1 MTDLRLLSRIRVQ
14 TRLRRAGNVI
24 AWSAL
29 SCLTG
34 LVGSY
39 HPPTAAQPADAEP
52 LAVVQT
58 LYAAFGENDMAGI
71 LALVDPGVVWIFHGP
86 EDVIPY
92 AGTHKGRAGVEQ
104 FFTVIAET
112 IDVKTIGQRHFSVEG
127 NVVSVV
133 GWERAIHRETGGQYI
148 ANWVHVFT
156 VRNGLITRFEEI
168 TDSGALIEA
177 FSPADVDRG
186 KAYYTTC
193 AACHNLNGEGNA
205 GMHAP
210 GLTVLGDEYL
220 VRQLRNFRNGIRG
233 GIEDFYGWQMNGRAK
248 ALSGDRAV
256 RDVAAYIESLP
267 DTVASPTVHGDID
280 RGQLIYDRE
289 CASCHGRNGEGDI
302 ALDSPALAGLQDW
315 YQLAQLVK
323 FRRGIRGTNKD
334 DALGAQMRPYA
345 MALADE
351 EAMRDV
357 VAYIA
362 MLEGRFPTQ

>member
-1 MTDLRLLSRIRVQ
+1 MTDLRLLSRICVQ
-14 TRLRRAGNVI
+14 ARLRRAGNVI

-34 LVGSY
+34 VVGSY

-71 LALVDPGVVWIFHGP
+71 LTLVDPGVVWIFHGP
-86 EDVIPY
+86 ENVIPY

-112 IDVKTIGQRHFSVEG
+112 IDVKAIGRRHVSAEG

-133 GWERAIHRETGGQYI
+133 GWERAIHRETGGEYV

-156 VRNGLITRFEEI
+156 VQNGLITRFEEI
-168 TDSGALIEA
+168 ADSGALIEA
-177 FSPADVDRG
+177 FTPADVERG
-186 KAYYTTC
+186 RAYYTTC
-193 AACHNLNGEGNA
+193 AACHGLYGEGNA

-210 GLTVLGDEYL
+210 SLTAQGAEYL
-220 VRQLRNFRNGIRG
+220 VRQVRNFRRQIRG
-233 GIEDFYGWQMNGRAK
+233 GVADFYGWQMNGRAK

-256 RDVAAYIESLP
+256 RDVVAYIENLP
-267 DTVASPTVHGDID
+267 NSMASPTIQGDTV
-280 RGQLIYDRE
+280 RGQVIYAGQ
-289 CASCHGRNGEGDI
+289 CASCHGSVGEGVP
-302 ALDSPALAGLQDW
+302 ALDSPPLAGLQDW
-315 YQLAQLVK
+315 YQLAQLANY
-323 FRRGIRGTNKD
+323 RSGTRGTDERNH
-334 DALGAQMRPYA
+334 LGTQMRPYA
-345 MALADE
+345 VALNSED
-351 EAMRDV
+351 AMKDV

-362 MLEGRFPTQ
+362 TLKGI